1 MVWDGKFDLNLM
13 VSKDVVLFSELFI
26 LNLIVKKVMSVK
38 DINEKGNWK
47 FSFKLLVVGFYFL
60 NFFGWNEK
68 EKNKKVEEIYSFLIQ
83 FIGLLSKEELEKLVK
98 KGKVR
103 KGVKDI
109 KFGFERLNIVF
120 DSEF

>member
-1 MVWDGKFDLNLM
+1 
-13 VSKDVVLFSELFI
+13 
-26 LNLIVKKVMSVK
+26 MSVK

-103 KGVKDI
+103 KGVKDM

-120 DSEF
+120 DSEFKVVKVRIDIKIIFIERIFFEIGDMVKSR

>member
-1 MVWDGKFDLNLM
+1 MDESNGVLMVWDGKFDLNLM

-47 FSFKLLVVGFYFL
+47 FSLKLLVVGFYFL

-68 EKNKKVEEIYSFLIQ
+68 EKNKKVEEIYSFLI
-83 FIGLLSKEELEKLVK
+83 
-98 KGKVR
+98 
-103 KGVKDI
+103 
-109 KFGFERLNIVF
+109 
-120 DSEF
+120 

>member
-1 MVWDGKFDLNLM
+1 MDESNGVLMVWDGKFDLNLM

-68 EKNKKVEEIYSFLIQ
+68 EKNKKVEEIYSLLI
-83 FIGLLSKEELEKLVK
+83 
-98 KGKVR
+98 
-103 KGVKDI
+103 
-109 KFGFERLNIVF
+109 
-120 DSEF
+120 